1 MTHTEN
7 LIIGA
12 GPGGLQLAHDF
23 MQLGIDYLLIERSS
37 KAGSFFERYPRHR
50 QLISINKVYSD
61 ARSEEEKLRF
71 DWNSLL
77 CDNTKLLFRNY
88 SKEFFPPADLLVN
101 YLNDFASYYNLNI
114 EFNSEVILIERE
126 NHGFQV
132 SLKGNAKISCDRL
145 YIATGRSELFKPD
158 LDGITH
164 CESYDEFSTDPR
176 DFENQRV
183 MIVGKG
189 NSAFETA
196 DCLMN
201 HTKSIHMC
209 SPTPIRLAWKTHYV
223 GHLRAINNGLL
234 DTYQLKSGN
243 TVLDAHIV
251 SVRQNNDDTLTV
263 HVKYVH
269 AENQERKIKVDRVLL
284 CSGFR
289 FDRSIFSNDC
299 LPTMRDDQKFPL
311 VLGDWQS
318 TNQRNM
324 YFVGNLGHGLD
335 YEKTFSGFIHGF
347 RYNSRALAKL
357 IACQKY
363 QQDWG
368 SDVFSFDADNLLS
381 TILNRV
387 NNSSALY
394 QQPGFIGDLIAI
406 NSTEETFEW
415 YEDVPIS
422 FVQTNGWMNKKHFWT
437 LVLDYGKNEHPN
449 PFNIQR
455 FPHSKGGDDST
466 FLHPILR
473 RYFNGKLM
481 SSHHV
486 SQDLEND
493 WNGPRFEVP
502 LGKFLAKD
510 ISKIREL
517 SLESI

>member
-23 MQLGIDYLLIERSS
+23 SKLEIPYILLERSS

-61 ARSEEEKLRF
+61 AASEEEKLRF

-77 CDNTKLLFRNY
+77 CDDPEMLFRNY
-88 SKEFFPPADLLVN
+88 NKEFFPPAESLVE
-101 YLNDFASYYNLNI
+101 YLNDFVKHYNLNI
-114 EFNSEVILIERE
+114 KFNSEVICIERNAE
-126 NHGFQV
+126 GFQV
-132 SLKGNAKISCDRL
+132 TLKDKNIITCDRL
-145 YIATGRSELFKPD
+145 FMATGRAEAYKPNIA
-158 LDGITH
+158 GIEY
-164 CESYDEFSTDPR
+164 CEAYDEFSTNPE

-209 SPTPIRLAWKTHYV
+209 SPSPIRLAWKTHYV
-223 GHLRAINNGLL
+223 GHLRAVNNGLL

-243 TVLDAHIV
+243 TILDAHLL
-251 SVRQNNDDTLTV
+251 SVTKESDGSLNA

-284 CSGFR
+284 CTGFR
-289 FDRSIFSNDC
+289 LDKSTFSDCC
-299 LPTMRDDQKFPL
+299 LPEMREDDKFPL
-311 VLGDWQS
+311 ISEDWQS
-318 TNQRNM
+318 TNVKNM
-324 YFVGNLGHGLD
+324 YFVGNLSHGLD

-347 RYNSRALAKL
+347 RYNARALAKL
-357 IACQKY
+357 IAFQQY

-368 SDVFSFDADNLLS
+368 AYSIRFNVEDFMSHIFK
-381 TILNRV
+381 RV

-394 QQPGFIGDLIAI
+394 QQPGFIGDLISI
-406 NSTEETFEW
+406 DSDNEKLEW
-415 YEDVPIS
+415 YEDIPIL
-422 FVQTNGWMNKKHFWT
+422 FTLKNGWMDKKHFWT
-437 LVLDYGKNEHPN
+437 LVLDYGKNEHLD

-466 FLHPILR
+466 FLHPILC
-473 RYFNGKLM
+473 RYVDGELV

-493 WNGPRFEVP
+493 WNGLRFEVP
-502 LGKFLAKD
+502 LRSFLIDD
-510 ISKIREL
+510 IDKIRSSTSEVA
-517 SLESI
+517 